1 VRLSAESGSGARIE
15 HRMGDAAANP
25 YTHTAAVLQ
34 AARLGMVNGYP
45 LQPAETGDCLENKDA
60 TESVSESLSGAL
72 DALQA
77 DTVLSQ
83 ALGQGLVDNHVGI
96 KRHEIERTA
105 GLEGDALRDY
115 YIRFI

>member
-1 VRLSAESGSGARIE
+1 V
-15 HRMGDAAANP
+15 
-25 YTHTAAVLQ
+25 
-34 AARLGMVNGYP
+34 VNGYA

-60 TESVSESLSGAL
+60 TESVCETLSGAL
-72 DALQA
+72 DALEA

-83 ALGQGLVDNHVGI
+83 ALSQGLVDNHVGI

-105 GLEGDALRDY
+105 ALEGVALRDY